1 MADLKPDEKLKTYV
15 LKKELAYELEQYA
28 KKEHVS
34 EVSLVRMYIKEGL
47 MRDKGQTKLEIEN
60 V

>member
-34 EVSLVRMYIKEGL
+34 EVSLVRRYIKEGL
-47 MRDKGQTKLEIEN
+47 MRDKGQTK
-60 V
+60 